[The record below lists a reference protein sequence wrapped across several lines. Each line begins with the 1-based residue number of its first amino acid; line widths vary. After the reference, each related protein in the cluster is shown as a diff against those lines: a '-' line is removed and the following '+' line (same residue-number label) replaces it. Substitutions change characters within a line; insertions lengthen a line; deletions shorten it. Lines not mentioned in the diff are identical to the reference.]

1 MQKNKINREWYFFD
15 AKDRVLGRL
24 STQVADILRGKLKV
38 DFDNAVDSG
47 DCVVIVNA
55 EKIKL
60 SGNKEEA
67 KRYYKHTGYIGN
79 LKTTTVP
86 EMRKTKP
93 AFILK
98 HAIYGM
104 LPKNTLRD
112 QKIKRLKIYAGT
124 THPHLNVKFINIE
137 STKN

>member
-1 MQKNKINREWYFFD
+1 MTAVKTQLNREWFIFD
-15 AKDRVLGRL
+15 AKDKILGRL
-24 STQVADILRGKLKV
+24 STEVADILRGKKKV

-47 DCVVIVNA
+47 DCVVIINA
-55 EKIKL
+55 EKIAL
-60 SGNKEEA
+60 TGNKEEA

-79 LKTTTVP
+79 LKTFTVP
-86 EMRKTKP
+86 ELRESKP
-93 AFILK
+93 EQILK

-124 THPHLNVKFINIE
+124 THPHQNVKFVNQD
-137 STKN
+137 K

>member
-1 MQKNKINREWYFFD
+1 MTTKTQINREWYIFD
-15 AKDRVLGRL
+15 AKDKILGRL
-24 STQVADILRGKLKV
+24 STEVADLLRGKKKV

-47 DCVVIVNA
+47 DCVVIINA
-55 EKIKL
+55 EKIVLTGK
-60 SGNKEEA
+60 KEES

-86 EMRKTKP
+86 ELRESKP
-93 AFILK
+93 EQILK

-112 QKIKRLKIYAGT
+112 KKIKRLKIYAGT
-124 THPHLNVKFINIE
+124 THPHQNVKFVNSK
-137 STKN
+137 STN

>member
-1 MQKNKINREWYFFD
+1 MTVKNQQNREWYIFD
-15 AKDRVLGRL
+15 AKKKILGRL
-24 STQVADILRGKLKV
+24 STQVADILRGKQKV

-47 DCVVIVNA
+47 DCVVIINA
-55 EKIKL
+55 EKIEL
-60 SGNKEEA
+60 TGNKEES

-86 EMRKTKP
+86 ELRKNKP
-93 AFILK
+93 EQILK

-112 QKIKRLKIYAGT
+112 KKIKRLKIYAGED
-124 THPHLNVKFINIE
+124 HPHQNVKFVN
-137 STKN
+137 N